1 MIEITIKKN
10 NLLCTY
16 RFLSCR
22 CVESLVWHR
31 RIRIKKKR
39 MNDRTTH
46 AYTKKRRTHNSSFS
60 LSLSLTHSLTL
71 SLSLSLLRYSTA
83 LAFRFSRLNKTVRC
97 CRVIVPSF
105 YSLSSTRARAHKYIY
120 IYCRHQLC
128 FFYKQIYIFYR
139 DTHTHYIFRVVIHNS
154 NQTN

>member
-1 MIEITIKKN
+1 VIEIAIKKN

-120 IYCRHQLC
+120 IYIVVINSVSFTSR
-128 FFYKQIYIFYR
+128 FISFIE
-139 DTHTHYIFRVVIHNS
+139 THTRTTSFV
-154 NQTN
+154 

>member
-1 MIEITIKKN
+1 VIEITIKKN

-46 AYTKKRRTHNSSFS
+46 AYTKKRRTHTLPSLS

-83 LAFRFSRLNKTVRC
+83 LAFRSRLNKTVRC

-120 IYCRHQLC
+120 IYIVVINSVSFTSR
-128 FFYKQIYIFYR
+128 FISFIE
-139 DTHTHYIFRVVIHNS
+139 THTRTTSFV
-154 NQTN
+154 